1 MPILMTLM
9 FTYIF
14 GGALAGSSTAYVQ
27 RLIPGLMV
35 FTVLVGALIREMV
48 RVLRPSAPLLIVT
61 TRPDFLGSLIDAQWG
76 LTCLAESALVAAFV
90 CGVARGIARAIGET
104 CLVPVHELCAEEA

>member
-61 TRPDFLGSLIDAQWG
+61 TRPDFLGVADRCTVGPDLSGRICACRGFRVRGCTRYGPCHWG
-76 LTCLAESALVAAFV
+76 NLSGAGS
-90 CGVARGIARAIGET
+90 
-104 CLVPVHELCAEEA
+104 